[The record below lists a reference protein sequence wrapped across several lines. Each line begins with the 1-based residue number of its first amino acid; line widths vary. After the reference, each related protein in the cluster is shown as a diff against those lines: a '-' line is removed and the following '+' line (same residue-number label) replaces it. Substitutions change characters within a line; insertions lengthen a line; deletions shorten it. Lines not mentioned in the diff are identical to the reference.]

1 MITQEQYSEYI
12 GGTAPSNFE
21 RLEYIASNELKALM
35 VCDIPTKEDLVY
47 NDFLKALM
55 EQINYL
61 DLNPTLMEGC
71 SNGSYSL
78 GSYSENNSSEN
89 KSNETISRIS
99 PVAYD
104 ILLNC
109 GLLYCGIGRC

>member
-1 MITQEQYSEYI
+1 
-12 GGTAPSNFE
+12 
-21 RLEYIASNELKALM
+21 M

-47 NDFLKALM
+47 NDFLKSLM

-61 DLNPTLMEGC
+61 DLNPTLMEGGR
-71 SNGSYSL
+71 NGSYSL

-104 ILLNC
+104 IRLNC
-109 GLLYCGIGRC
+109 GLLYSGIGRC